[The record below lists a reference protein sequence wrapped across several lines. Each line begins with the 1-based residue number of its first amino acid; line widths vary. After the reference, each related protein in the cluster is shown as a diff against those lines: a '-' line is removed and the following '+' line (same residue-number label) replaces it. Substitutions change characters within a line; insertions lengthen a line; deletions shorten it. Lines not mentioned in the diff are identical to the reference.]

1 MKIRLKGV
9 CININKSRDINKLE
23 LLKDLCINE
32 MKHEDTYKG
41 KSKLLSMIID
51 TLNKRISTQY
61 DTQYAYE
68 IDTITE

>member
-9 CININKSRDINKLE
+9 CININKSRDIKKLE

-41 KSKLLSMIID
+41 KNKLLSMIID
-51 TLNKRISTQY
+51 TLDKRISIQY
-61 DTQYAYE
+61 DTQYVSE
-68 IDTITE
+68 IGMII

>member
-1 MKIRLKGV
+1 MKIKLKGV
-9 CININKSRDINKLE
+9 CININKSRDIKKLE

-61 DTQYAYE
+61 DTQYVSE
-68 IDTITE
+68 IGMII

>member
-1 MKIRLKGV
+1 MKIKLKGI
-9 CININKSRDINKLE
+9 CININKSRDIKKLE

-61 DTQYAYE
+61 DTQYVSE
-68 IDTITE
+68 IGMII

>member
-9 CININKSRDINKLE
+9 CVNINKSRDIKKLE

-41 KSKLLSMIID
+41 KSKLLSMIIH

-68 IDTITE
+68 IDTIT

>member
-1 MKIRLKGV
+1 MKIKLKGI
-9 CININKSRDINKLE
+9 CININKSRDIKKLE

-51 TLNKRISTQY
+51 TLNKRISIQH
-61 DTQYAYE
+61 DTQYVSE
-68 IDTITE
+68 IGIII